1 MIVKGLLEQEITKDV
16 IEYTIF
22 CSSYLTKPDS
32 NIVSAIINKLYSLIY
47 DAKLYVR
54 IFEDL
59 DIEDK
64 KILLEKLD
72 MYYNQIESLKDSR
85 TFNISDADS
94 IFWSLMNYLNAKTKE
109 DFDRILAKVKNKEEE

>member
-1 MIVKGLLEQEITKDV
+1 MILKNLLEQEITKDV
-16 IEYTIF
+16 IEYTIL
-22 CSSYLTKPDS
+22 CSGYLAKPDS
-32 NIVSAIINKLYSLIY
+32 NVASAIINKLYSLIY

-64 KILLEKLD
+64 KALLEKLD
-72 MYYNQIESLKDSR
+72 TYFNKIEQLKDSR
-85 TFNISDADS
+85 TFNISSVDS

-109 DFDRILAKVKNKEEE
+109 DFDRILAKVKNKEE

>member
-1 MIVKGLLEQEITKDV
+1 MIIKSLLEQEITKDV
-16 IEYTIF
+16 IEYIIL

-32 NIVSAIINKLYSLIY
+32 NVASAIINKLYSLIY

-59 DIEDK
+59 DVEDK
-64 KILLEKLD
+64 KALLEKLD
-72 MYYNQIESLKDSR
+72 TYFNKIEQLKDSR
-85 TFNISDADS
+85 TFNISSVDS

-109 DFDRILAKVKNKEEE
+109 DFDRILAKIKSKEE